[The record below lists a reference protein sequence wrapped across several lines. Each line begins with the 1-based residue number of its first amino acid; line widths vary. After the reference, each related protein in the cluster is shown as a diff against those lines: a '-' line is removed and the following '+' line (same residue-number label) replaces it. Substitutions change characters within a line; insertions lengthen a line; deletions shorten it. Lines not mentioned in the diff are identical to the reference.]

1 MKQLGLSV
9 RQRLN
14 VRVLLGQ
21 QKVNVAQVRL
31 TKDDGSTGDLV
42 FTGGIFTSQS

>member
-9 RQRLN
+9 RQRLK
-14 VRVLLGQ
+14 VRVLVGQ

-31 TKDDGSTGDLV
+31 AKDDGSIGDQV
-42 FTGGIFTSQS
+42 FTGGIFTGQS